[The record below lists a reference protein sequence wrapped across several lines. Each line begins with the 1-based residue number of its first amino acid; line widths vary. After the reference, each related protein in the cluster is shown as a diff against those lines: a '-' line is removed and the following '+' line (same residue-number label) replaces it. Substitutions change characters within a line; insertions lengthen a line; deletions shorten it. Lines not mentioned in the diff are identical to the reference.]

1 MNANRLLKVGICVI
15 AGAAAGLAVYNS
27 VKRGFSS
34 NDVSIAGNG
43 IEPKPDLQQ
52 FGGGDPFKVQ
62 SSSSQIATMP
72 GCNQRP
78 YQVGDEYRLDLTPPT
93 QQLVPQQAE
102 TKEETK
108 TDILQKGLCSA
119 VNACMVVVAAAQCI
133 SGIAEGINRIR
144 AIFKDG
150 GNNNGMMQ
158 SQYCNYQGG
167 YCGNIVPQGIN
178 MGNGQYWYRI
188 NPYGIDTR
196 NPQVYNTQCFGG
208 YNNNIQNKYI
218 I

>member
-34 NDVSIAGNG
+34 SDVSIAGNG
-43 IEPKPDLQQ
+43 MGPKPDLQQ

-62 SSSSQIATMP
+62 SNSSQIATMP

-108 TDILQKGLCSA
+108 TDIKNKNKKKVSESTLKLNKLADEIRKIYESEEEIVLDKEEKGKNRSA
-119 VNACMVVVAAAQCI
+119 FSHSIVAKC
-133 SGIAEGINRIR
+133 
-144 AIFKDG
+144 
-150 GNNNGMMQ
+150 
-158 SQYCNYQGG
+158 
-167 YCGNIVPQGIN
+167 
-178 MGNGQYWYRI
+178 
-188 NPYGIDTR
+188 
-196 NPQVYNTQCFGG
+196 
-208 YNNNIQNKYI
+208 
-218 I
+218 